1 LWYHD
6 VMPQKIKELIKMLE
20 SAGFKNRGGKGSH
33 RNYKHPT
40 GINIT
45 ISGKLGSDAKRYQE
59 RDVKK
64 AIERVLNEE
73 KK

>member
-1 LWYHD
+1 
-6 VMPQKIKELIKMLE
+6 MPPKIKELIKMLE
-20 SAGFKNRGGKGSH
+20 SAGFKDRGGKGSH
-33 RNYKHPT
+33 RNYKHPS

-45 ISGKLGSDAKRYQE
+45 ISGKLSSDAKRYQE
-59 RDVKK
+59 RDVRK

>member
-1 LWYHD
+1 
-6 VMPQKIKELIKMLE
+6 MPPKIKELIKMLE
-20 SAGFKNRGGKGSH
+20 SAGFKHPGGKESH
-33 RNYKHPT
+33 KNYKHPS

-45 ISGKLGSDAKRYQE
+45 IGGQLSGDAKRYQE
-59 RDVKK
+59 RDVRK

>member
-1 LWYHD
+1 
-6 VMPQKIKELIKMLE
+6 MLE
-20 SAGFKNRGGKGSH
+20 SAGFKYRGGKGSH
-33 RNYKHPT
+33 RNYKHPS

>member
-1 LWYHD
+1 
-6 VMPQKIKELIKMLE
+6 MLE
-20 SAGFKNRGGKGSH
+20 SVGFKNRGGKGSH
-33 RNYKHPT
+33 RNYKHPN

-59 RDVKK
+59 RDVKT